1 MPDKPTNAC
10 PKCAKPVATGERV
23 GSLTSF
29 LFMDMHCQCHISREQ
44 TDRAK
49 VVADSQSCKRCGKVI
64 AGPKRKG
71 SFTAFLL
78 KDMRCQCDQP
88 IAATGSG
95 QKSADALKTRF
106 YRPILASDTR
116 RRGHETMRQTRAN
129 QLQKSDA
136 QLVTLSTGQII
147 GGCYQLASLIGQGGM
162 GLVYRASHIT
172 LGRTCALK
180 FLAPSMVSR
189 TSWQLFQKEA
199 QIISSLNHP
208 TICHIYDLG
217 IHASS
222 LPFYAMDYLA
232 GRTVDQVI
240 TDDGPLSVGATVEI
254 AIKVA
259 EGLSYAHRRAVV
271 HKDIKPANIMLVPND
286 QGNIDVKLLDFGIAQ
301 LSETRSTDSTAISD
315 EVVGSAA
322 YMSPE
327 QFTDGQVDLRSD
339 IYSLGCTIFETLTG
353 VTPFHADDLDELAR
367 MHHKVTA
374 PLMSEVTGLEFP
386 LAIEA
391 VVKKCM
397 QKQPQSRYQNANE
410 LAIDLQR
417 ILDHKPLQF
426 AVDQLASITLA
437 NQTVD
442 STATTRGAAATIGLS
457 ILGITGLLLLL
468 AGTVY
473 MVVDYNAKKSIKP
486 DHSDQAKVQ
495 SPETKVAG
503 QEALDMSSVNK
514 LSASNGPDYFE
525 QNLLNGV
532 KKVNPSATSDN
543 NAIDPGPGEEFGSVG
558 LVVEQFGKQA
568 MQSPAPME
576 GFNGS
581 SNSFYKGLQ
590 KNSSG
595 ITERVYNFGEK
606 LVPGVLTYYKDVT
619 NSDDR
624 GRRFECIGT
633 VKLPATGDVVYALSG
648 ELANPEAVLAN
659 FNSGDIQG
667 IDAGNTHE
675 HPVKI
680 IKELQRFKGL
690 RYLRLSGFQQGPD
703 TASTVNAMHSL
714 KRLVLIDWHN
724 ELKYPLVLS
733 PQIKLIAFE
742 VEYGRGRIDSFFAEP
757 VEQNNIEYF
766 NMVEIPIKR
775 EDLLYITRLKRLKTL
790 SLAQVHLDSAL
801 FELLGECRALQKLAL
816 RDHLLDFNS
825 DKIQI
830 LSKLTSLKS
839 VFIECDM
846 ANNIQMQKIEHQ
858 LKQALPG
865 AQVMVR

>member
-1 MPDKPTNAC
+1 M
-10 PKCAKPVATGERV
+10 
-23 GSLTSF
+23 
-29 LFMDMHCQCHISREQ
+29 
-44 TDRAK
+44 
-49 VVADSQSCKRCGKVI
+49 ADSQSCKRCGKVI
-64 AGPKRKG
+64 AGAKRKG

-78 KDMRCQCDQP
+78 KDMRCQCDKP
-88 IAATGSG
+88 IAASGYG
-95 QKSADALKTRF
+95 QKSVDSLKTRF

-116 RRGHETMRQTRAN
+116 RRGQETMRQTRAS

-136 QLVTLSTGQII
+136 QLVTLSTGQNI
-147 GGCYQLASLIGQGGM
+147 GGCYQLAGLIGQGGM

-208 TICHIYDLG
+208 TICQIYDLG
-217 IHASS
+217 IHAGS

-232 GRTVDQVI
+232 GRTVAQVI

-301 LSETRSTDSTAISD
+301 LSETRSTDSAAISD
-315 EVVGSAA
+315 EIVGSAA

-327 QFTDGQVDLRSD
+327 QFTGGQVDLRSD

-386 LAIEA
+386 TTIEA

-397 QKQPQSRYQNANE
+397 QKQQQNRYQNANE

-426 AVDQLASITLA
+426 AVDQLASITIA

-442 STATTRGAAATIGLS
+442 SSATTRGAAATIGLS
-457 ILGITGLLLLL
+457 FLGITGLLLLL

-473 MVVDYNAKKSIKP
+473 VAVDYNAKKSIKP
-486 DHSDQAKVQ
+486 DQSAQIKQQ
-495 SPETKVAG
+495 SPKTEVAA
-503 QEALDMSSVNK
+503 QDALDMSSINK
-514 LSASNGPDYFE
+514 LSALKGPDYFE
-525 QNLLNGV
+525 QNLLSGV
-532 KKVNPSATSDN
+532 KKLNPVDN
-543 NAIDPGPGEEFGSVG
+543 YDKKGIDPAPGEEFGSVG
-558 LVVEQFGKQA
+558 LVVEQFGKKALQN
-568 MQSPAPME
+568 PAE
-576 GFNGS
+576 TEVFNGS
-581 SNSFYKGLQ
+581 SNRYYKGLQ

-595 ITERVYNFGEK
+595 ITERVYIFGDK
-606 LVPGVLTYYKDVT
+606 LVPGVLTYYNDVT
-619 NSDDR
+619 NSNDK
-624 GRRFECIGT
+624 GQRFECIGT
-633 VKLPATGDVVYALSG
+633 VRLPATGDVVYSLSG

-659 FNSGDIQG
+659 FNSGDLQG
-667 IDAGNTHE
+667 IDAGNTHQ
-675 HPVKI
+675 HPVQI
-680 IKELQRFKGL
+680 VKELQRFKGL
-690 RYLRLSGFQQGPD
+690 RFLRLSGFQQGPD
-703 TASTVNAMHSL
+703 TANVVNAMQTL

-724 ELKYPLVLS
+724 ELKYPLLLS

-742 VEYGRGRIDSFFAEP
+742 VQYGRGRIDSFFTVP
-757 VEQNNIEYF
+757 VEQNTIEYF
-766 NMVEIPIKR
+766 YMVDIPIER
-775 EDLLYITRLKRLKTL
+775 SDLLYLTRLKRLKTL
-790 SLAQVHLDSAL
+790 SLDQVHPAPAL
-801 FELLGECRALQKLAL
+801 LKLLGDCTSLQHLAL
-816 RDHLLDFNS
+816 RDHLVDFNS
-825 DKIQI
+825 DEIQT

-839 VFIECDM
+839 VLIECNM
-846 ANNIQMQKIEHQ
+846 VSNAQAKAIKNR
-858 LKQALPG
+858 LKFALPG
-865 AQVMVR
+865 AQVVVR

>member
-1 MPDKPTNAC
+1 MPPSQSNTC

-29 LFMDMHCQCHISREQ
+29 LFMDMHCQCHISNGQ
-44 TDRAK
+44 SDRAK
-49 VVADSQSCKRCGKVI
+49 IVADSQSCKRCGKVI
-64 AGPKRKG
+64 AGAKRKG

-78 KDMRCQCDQP
+78 KDMRCQCDKP
-88 IAATGSG
+88 IVNSAAG
-95 QKSADALKTRF
+95 QKSVDSLKTRF

-116 RRGHETMRQTRAN
+116 RRWHETMRQTRAA
-129 QLQKSDA
+129 QLQESDA
-136 QLVTLSTGQII
+136 QLVTLLPGQII

-162 GLVYRASHIT
+162 GLVYKARHNT

-301 LSETRSTDSTAISD
+301 LSETRSTDSAAIS
-315 EVVGSAA
+315 EEIVGSAA

-327 QFTDGQVDLRSD
+327 QFTDGKVDLRSD

-367 MHHKVTA
+367 MHHKATA
-374 PLMSEVTGLEFP
+374 PLMTEVTGLQFP

-391 VVKKCM
+391 VVKKCI
-397 QKQPQSRYQNANE
+397 QKQPQNRYQNANE

-417 ILDHKPLQF
+417 ILDHKELQF

-442 STATTRGAAATIGLS
+442 STATSRGAAATIGLS
-457 ILGITGLLLLL
+457 ILGITGLLVLL
-468 AGTVY
+468 AGSVY
-473 MVVDYNAKKSIKP
+473 MAVDYNAKKSIKP
-486 DHSDQAKVQ
+486 DHSDQTEVQ
-495 SPETKVAG
+495 PPATRAAE
-503 QEALDMSSVNK
+503 QEALDMSAINK
-514 LSASNGPDYFE
+514 LSASKGPDYFE
-525 QNLLNGV
+525 QNLLSGV
-532 KKVNPSATSDN
+532 KKANPIDNSDKKTF
-543 NAIDPGPGEEFGSVG
+543 APGPVEEFGSVG
-558 LVVEQFGKQA
+558 LVVDQIGQRA
-568 MQSPAPME
+568 MQKPAPLE
-576 GFNGS
+576 IFKGS

-590 KNSSG
+590 KGGSSKM
-595 ITERVYNFGEK
+595 ERVYRFGDK
-606 LVPGVLTYYKDVT
+606 LVPGVLTYYKDIT
-619 NSDDR
+619 NSGDR
-624 GRRFECIGT
+624 GQRFDCIGT
-633 VKLPATGDVVYALSG
+633 VKLPATGDVLYTLSG
-648 ELANPEAVLAN
+648 DLANPEAVLAR

-675 HPVKI
+675 HPVEI
-680 IKELQRFKGL
+680 VKELHKFKGL
-690 RYLRLSGFQQGPD
+690 RYLRLSGFQQGPN
-703 TASTVNAMHSL
+703 TANLVNSMYTL
-714 KRLVLIDWHN
+714 KKLVLIDWHN
-724 ELKYPLVLS
+724 ELANPLLLS
-733 PQIKLIAFE
+733 PQIKLVDFDI
-742 VEYGRGRIDSFFAEP
+742 EYGRGRIASFFAVP
-757 VEQNNIEYF
+757 VEQNTIENF

-775 EDLLYITRLKRLKTL
+775 EDLLYLSRLKRLKKL
-790 SLAQVHLDSAL
+790 ALAQVHLDSAL
-801 FELLGECRALQKLAL
+801 FNILGDCTGLENFAL

-830 LSKLTSLKS
+830 LSKLTRLKS
-839 VFIECDM
+839 IFIECESI
-846 ANNIQMQKIEHQ
+846 NNIQTKELEHR
-858 LKQALPG
+858 LKLAVPG